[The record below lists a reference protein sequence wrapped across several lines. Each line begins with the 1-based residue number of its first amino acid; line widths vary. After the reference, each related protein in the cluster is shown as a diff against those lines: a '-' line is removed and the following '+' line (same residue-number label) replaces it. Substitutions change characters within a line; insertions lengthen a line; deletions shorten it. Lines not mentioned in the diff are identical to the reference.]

1 MKTPSHDLFELIKA
15 LTKSEKTYFKKHI
28 TTIDKKQLYLQLF
41 NCIDKQKIYDE
52 AATIKQLKYQQNSN
66 AFAVLKNYLYN
77 EITTALTQYHQQHNK
92 EESSI
97 LHIQQLHIL
106 AEKGLFS
113 QYEKLWK
120 KTYSDAVNKELFELQ
135 FMLRTHIHHL
145 KLNFSIKTNHEELQ
159 KIIVDDEKFNRDY
172 EELQKIKNLFL
183 SILLYNK
190 QSQIRILKE
199 EIYQLEQIQKNELLQ
214 LLEANATF
222 HYSYYFNFAHGL
234 IYYLTHEFDKAFL
247 YLDKIRIAIL
257 NNQSLA
263 IANPYLNNQFITV
276 FYLVSFVCKEFNSFF
291 DYINHPFQAKLN
303 TPQHKALIFAYKA
316 NSYLRYYISNGQ
328 YDKAQLHLQKIEKE
342 IDSYIAE
349 IPIEIKQ
356 LLLGSMGI
364 SHFIFDNYNE
374 SYYRIKACLA
384 TIPENP
390 RQDIQRYIY
399 PFCILIAFEMKNIK
413 LLIYECDNAYQFF
426 KRKKMSSKFE
436 IIFIA
441 FFKKWSKMNY
451 SRKEQKEK
459 FSELRA
465 ALEHI
470 KRDPILAQV
479 FRYFNFY
486 GWIHS
491 KELGISYREYVQNR
505 NKPA

>member
-15 LTKSEKTYFKKHI
+15 LTKSEKTYFKKHV
-28 TTIDKKQLYLQLF
+28 TTIDKKQHYLQLF
-41 NCIDKQKIYDE
+41 NCIDKQKTYEE
-52 AATIKQLKYQQNSN
+52 AAIIKQLGYTGNTN

-77 EITTALTQYHQQHNK
+77 EIINNLTQYHQQHNK

-97 LHIQQLHIL
+97 FHIQQLHVL
-106 AEKGLFS
+106 AEKGLFA
-113 QYEKLWK
+113 QYEKIWN
-120 KTYSDAVNKELFELQ
+120 KTYYDAVQKELFELQ
-135 FMLRTHIHHL
+135 FILRTHIHQL
-145 KLNFSIKTNHEELQ
+145 KLNFSIKTSHKELE
-159 KIIVDDEKFNRDY
+159 KIIIDDEKFNDDY
-172 EELQKIKNLFL
+172 ENLQKIKNLFL

-199 EIYQLEQIQKNELLQ
+199 EIYQLKQIQKNKRLVSLDPD
-214 LLEANATF
+214 ASF
-222 HYSYYFNFAHGL
+222 HYRYYFNFSHAL
-234 IYYLTHEFDKAFL
+234 IYYLTTSFEKAFF
-247 YLDKIRIAIL
+247 YLEKIRIDML
-257 NNQSLA
+257 KNQPLVL
-263 IANPYLNNQFITV
+263 ANPYLNSQFINAY
-276 FYLVSFVCKEFNSFF
+276 YLAAFAHKQFDAFF
-291 DYINHPFQAKLN
+291 SYINHPFQQKIN
-303 TPQHKALIFAYKA
+303 TTQQKALVFAYQA

-328 YDKAQLHLQKIEKE
+328 YDKAKAHLTKIEKTVDE
-342 IDSYIAE
+342 YLTE

-374 SYYRIKACLA
+374 SYYRTKSCLA
-384 TIPENP
+384 TIPQNP

-399 PFCILIAFEMKNIK
+399 PFCILIAFEMKSAK
-413 LLIYECDNAYQFF
+413 LLLYECDNAYQFF

-441 FFKKWSKMNY
+441 FFKKWTKMNY

-459 FSELRA
+459 FAELRQ

-491 KELGISYREYVQNR
+491 KELGISYREYVQNNR
-505 NKPA
+505 NPS